1 MRAFAAILKLAK
13 AKNEVSPL
21 FLSHP
26 CNTLSNRCSK
36 TLGGGSEQTVEVKTL
51 ERERRLEKAR
61 LSLIRAETAMGVSPA
76 PLRAGNVWHVRG
88 GNEALFEAVISLRK
102 DDQWV
107 GVVGVKNV
115 GWCAALEKGIPLEKV
130 IFVPRVKEQSLKV
143 LAALI
148 DGVDLVVAGPLP
160 LSAQNQR
167 ALAGR
172 ARSRRSS
179 VLTTVPWLSISKPWY
194 VQSRNSEA
202 DGSLGLV
209 RRAV

>member
-1 MRAFAAILKLAK
+1 MQA
-13 AKNEVSPL
+13 
-21 FLSHP
+21 
-26 CNTLSNRCSK
+26 
-36 TLGGGSEQTVEVKTL
+36 QTR

-61 LSLIRAETAMGVSPA
+61 LSLIRAETAVGVSPA

-88 GNEALFEAVISLRK
+88 GNEVLFEAMLSLRK
-102 DDQWV
+102 SDQWIGIV
-107 GVVGVKNV
+107 GVRNV
-115 GWCAALEKGIPLEKV
+115 GWCAALEKGVPLEKV
-130 IFVPRVKEQSLKV
+130 IFVPRVKEQPLKV

-172 ARSRRSS
+172 ARSRRVS
-179 VLTTVPWLSISKPWY
+179 VLTTVPWLSVSKPWY
-194 VQSRNSEA
+194 VQSRNSEV